1 MKKIVLL
8 LMVFLPIFVHG
19 QISIRQAAEKKMVDV
34 KYDSLENFVK
44 PENTRALIGQSL
56 YVIPI
61 SEGLRKYGY
70 DGFYTKSSLEKE
82 FIYKTIDK
90 YSSSS
95 LYEELVGRTFKVI
108 DVIKQN
114 GKYYGTD
121 YILKI
126 ADDKDTLFYQYPEYE
141 SSYKMMVLGYYEK
154 LKSKYVGNKYY
165 FKRAPDKYW
174 TDFETGEQVELIAG
188 SEWTCTDIVLDSKY
202 YNLKMLFKNN
212 NSQTLSNEI
221 ERLDINFILKDYGD
235 YLFNKYGELYKK
247 AIAGKVVIGMAKE
260 LVVIAWGFPEKINS
274 SSDGL
279 DQWVYGNQ
287 YLYIQNGV
295 LKSWN

>member
-1 MKKIVLL
+1 
-8 LMVFLPIFVHG
+8 
-19 QISIRQAAEKKMVDV
+19 
-34 KYDSLENFVK
+34 
-44 PENTRALIGQSL
+44 
-56 YVIPI
+56 
-61 SEGLRKYGY
+61 
-70 DGFYTKSSLEKE
+70 
-82 FIYKTIDK
+82 
-90 YSSSS
+90 
-95 LYEELVGRTFKVI
+95 
-108 DVIKQN
+108 
-114 GKYYGTD
+114 
-121 YILKI
+121 
-126 ADDKDTLFYQYPEYE
+126 
-141 SSYKMMVLGYYEK
+141 
-154 LKSKYVGNKYY
+154 
-165 FKRAPDKYW
+165 
-174 TDFETGEQVELIAG
+174 
-188 SEWTCTDIVLDSKY
+188 
-202 YNLKMLFKNN
+202 MLFKNN